1 MATPAF
7 DPRVTQLAEQIFSQ
21 LVRDAA
27 TPSPTDT
34 QAHDERLA
42 RRSFTL
48 SQAFHRVLDD
58 LNAQNLPKN
67 QDFTMK
73 VEDIAKWST

>member
-7 DPRVTQLAEQIFSQ
+7 DPLVTQLAEQIFSQ

-42 RRSFTL
+42 RRNFAL
-48 SQAFHRVLDD
+48 SQAFW
-58 LNAQNLPKN
+58 A
-67 QDFTMK
+67 T
-73 VEDIAKWST
+73 